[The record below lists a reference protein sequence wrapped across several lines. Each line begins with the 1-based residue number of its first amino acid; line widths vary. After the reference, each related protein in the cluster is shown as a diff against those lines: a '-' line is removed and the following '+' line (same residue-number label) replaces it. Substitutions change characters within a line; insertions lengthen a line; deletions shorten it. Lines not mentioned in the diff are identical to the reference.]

1 MLYVKEAKGSID
13 QVCKKVEAAAVAN
26 RFGVL
31 GSIDL
36 KAKMNAKG
44 VAFGPE
50 VRVVEVCSPAHAKM
64 ALEASMVISTALP
77 CRISVYQEGGKVQV
91 ATLRPTVLLD
101 MFGKPG
107 LAQLAQ
113 EVEAVIVRIIDT
125 ACD

>member
-1 MLYVKEAKGSID
+1 MLYVKEAQGSVD
-13 QVCKKVEAAAVAN
+13 EVCKKVEAAAAAN

-31 GSIDL
+31 GTIDL
-36 KAKMNAKG
+36 KARMNAKG

-50 VRVVEVCSPAHAKM
+50 VRVVEVCSPTHAKM
-64 ALEASMVISTALP
+64 ALEAGMVISTALP

-107 LAQLAQ
+107 LNQLAQ
-113 EVEAVIVRIIDT
+113 EVEAVIVGIIDT
-125 ACD
+125 ACR

>member
-1 MLYVKEAKGSID
+1 MLYVKEAMGSVD
-13 QVCKKVEAAAVAN
+13 EVCKKVEAAAVAN
-26 RFGVL
+26 QFGVL

-50 VRVVEVCSPAHAKM
+50 VRVVEVCSPTHAKM
-64 ALEASMVISTALP
+64 ALEAGMVISTALP

-91 ATLRPTVLLD
+91 ATLKPTALLD

-107 LAQLAQ
+107 LTQLAQ
-113 EVEAVIVRIIDT
+113 EVEAVILRIIDT
-125 ACD
+125 ACG

>member
-1 MLYVKEAKGSID
+1 VKEAKGSVD
-13 QVCKKVEAAAVAN
+13 EVCKKVEAAAVASK
-26 RFGVL
+26 FGVL
-31 GSIDL
+31 GTIDL

-50 VRVVEVCSPAHAKM
+50 VRVVEVCSPTHAKM
-64 ALEASMVISTALP
+64 ALEAGMVISTALP

-107 LAQLAQ
+107 LNQLAQ
-113 EVEAVIVRIIDT
+113 EVEAVIVGIIDT
-125 ACD
+125 ACR